1 MQIAAAQ
8 MQLPEPTANST
19 TDKTS
24 PLIRNVLPLDFSKYS
39 VTLVSDQIMLV
50 NITTTEEYIVYK
62 LMNTGSEVIVHCQ
75 LENGRLFTLMAT
87 AMNGSELNFAEPYSA
102 NIINLTKKI
111 LTNYQSITNDSSL
124 SSMIKLLETKGVN
137 DVTNVTRTEGNLMLE
152 TINDSRGVR
161 FYWNHAFS
169 GCVYNEISI
178 YFPSDKSRFAMG
190 DLQSRCKMGNTNVDI
205 SRDQAIDIAMNY
217 IQNYS
222 YVAFDKNG
230 ALITV
235 SGFNVSRESATV
247 ELRPAS
253 KNGLLYPTWRV
264 EVPLL
269 EVYPGHPAAF
279 AVDIWA
285 GTGSVLNIATEA
297 VGADYS
303 TDNSS
308 SGNGFPSP
316 SSTVGPSAQQPGFL
330 GGICMVVSLIAV
342 LTSVVVLKKRQL
354 FTHH

>member
-269 EVYPGHPAAF
+269 ESKWVPENNASI
-279 AVDIWA
+279 V
-285 GTGSVLNIATEA
+285 
-297 VGADYS
+297 
-303 TDNSS
+303 
-308 SGNGFPSP
+308 
-316 SSTVGPSAQQPGFL
+316 
-330 GGICMVVSLIAV
+330 
-342 LTSVVVLKKRQL
+342 
-354 FTHH
+354 